1 MKLFWTDFA
10 WQDYLYWEK
19 YDKKI
24 LGRINNLVKDIQAH
38 PFSGIGKPEP
48 LRFELQGKWSRRI
61 NQMHRLVYG
70 VRNARII
77 IYACRYHY

>member
-38 PFSGIGKPEP
+38 PFSGIGKPEK
-48 LRFELQGKWSRRI
+48 G
-61 NQMHRLVYG
+61 
-70 VRNARII
+70 
-77 IYACRYHY
+77 